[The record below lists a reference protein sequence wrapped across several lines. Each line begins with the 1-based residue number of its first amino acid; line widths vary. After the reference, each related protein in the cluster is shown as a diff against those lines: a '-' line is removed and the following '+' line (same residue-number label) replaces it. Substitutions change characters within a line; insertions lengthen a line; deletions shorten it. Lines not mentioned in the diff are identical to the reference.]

1 MRTQHTDSGLLRRMI
16 LSAAAFLE
24 KNKQA
29 VNSLNVFPVPD
40 GDTGTNMSLTV
51 MSAVKEISV
60 LPENA
65 PMAELVTALSR
76 GALKGAR
83 GNSGV
88 ILSQL
93 FRGFAEHM
101 KTTET
106 LDTKQLALAFQKGV
120 ETAYKAV
127 MKPVEGTILTVAR
140 VTADRAKTF
149 ARREDDIEE
158 FLTSCIEVARDT
170 LEKPPDLLDVLKEAG
185 VVDAGGM
192 GLLYLFIGARNVYT
206 GELDLDDLIAEA
218 GIPGTTAQEFEEGIE
233 NGYCTEFIIENIHP
247 YIELPDD
254 VGKLQDKLGNLG
266 DSIVAVY
273 DEDLIKIHVHTEMPG
288 KVLQLG
294 LRFGELTNIKIDNMR
309 HQHRHLEDVKRE
321 EEKKPCGV
329 LAVAMGEGLSQVFTE
344 LGVDYI
350 IQGGQTMNPS
360 IEDILNG
367 IDEVNA
373 EDVYVL
379 PNNPNIILSAQQA
392 ADISGSHVH
401 VIHSKS
407 IPQGMAAMLAYN
419 PDDPPKANV
428 EHMEQSMETVLTGQV
443 TYAVRDSEMNGFK
456 VKEGDIIG
464 LCGKEIKASG
474 DDVNATTMHLIK
486 SMGPEEKEVMTIFYG
501 SDMTEEQANT
511 LTEEVEKEYPQMEI
525 QTLPGG
531 QPLYYYIISVE

>member
-1 MRTQHTDSGLLRRMI
+1 VRTQHSDSGLLRRMI
-16 LSAAAFLE
+16 FSAAAFLE
-24 KNKQA
+24 KNKQS

-51 MSAVKEISV
+51 MSAVKEITALS
-60 LPENA
+60 ESA
-65 PMAELVTALSR
+65 PMADLVTALSR

-101 KTTET
+101 KTTDT
-106 LDTKQLALAFQKGV
+106 LDTKQLSLAFQKGV

-127 MKPVEGTILTVAR
+127 MKPVEGTMLTVAR
-140 VTADRAKTF
+140 VTAERSKAF
-149 ARREDDIEE
+149 ARHQTDIEA
-158 FLTSCIEVARDT
+158 FLSDCIDVARDT
-170 LEKPPDLLDVLKEAG
+170 LEKTPDMLDVLKEAG

-192 GLLYLFIGARNVYT
+192 GILYLLIGARNVFT
-206 GELDLDDLIAEA
+206 GEQDLDGLVVEA
-218 GIPGTTAQEFEEGIE
+218 GIPATVEREAGEGIE
-233 NGYCTEFIIENIHP
+233 HGYCTEFIIENIHP
-247 YIELPDD
+247 YIELPGD
-254 VGKLQDKLGNLG
+254 VAKLQEKLANLG

-273 DEDLIKIHVHTEMPG
+273 DDGLIKIHVHTEMPG

-309 HQHRHLEDVKRE
+309 HQHRHLEDAKRE

-329 LAVAMGEGLSQVFTE
+329 LAVAIGEGISQVFTE

-373 EDVYVL
+373 QDVYVL

-392 ADISGSHVH
+392 AEISDANIH
-401 VIHSKS
+401 VIHSRS

-419 PDDPPKANV
+419 PEDPPEVNV
-428 EHMEQSMETVLTGQV
+428 QHMERSMESVLTGQV
-443 TYAVRDSEMNGFK
+443 TYAVRNSEMNGFK

-474 DDVNATTMHLIK
+474 SDINGTTLELIRA
-486 SMGPEEKEVMTIFYG
+486 MDPGEKEVITIFYG
-501 SDMTEEQANT
+501 SDVTEEQAAA
-511 LTEEVEKEYPQMEI
+511 LTGAVEKEYPHMEI
-525 QTLPGG
+525 QTLSGG

>member
-1 MRTQHTDSGLLRRMI
+1 MRTQHSDSGLLRRMI

-51 MSAVKEISV
+51 MSAVKEITA
-60 LPENA
+60 LNENA
-65 PMAELVTALSR
+65 PMTELVTALSR

-101 KTTET
+101 KTTDT
-106 LDTKQLALAFQKGV
+106 LDTRQLALAFNKGV

-140 VTADRAKTF
+140 VTADKAKGF
-149 ARREDDIEE
+149 ARRDSDIES

-170 LEKPPDLLDVLKEAG
+170 LEKTPDLLDVLREAG

-192 GLLYLFIGARNVYT
+192 GLLYLFIGARNIFT
-206 GELDLDDLIAEA
+206 DEQEWDDLILKS
-218 GIPGTTAQEFEEGIE
+218 GVPGMAVQEYEGGLE
-233 NGYCTEFIIENIHP
+233 NGYCTEYIIENIHP

-254 VGKLQDKLGNLG
+254 VARLQDKLNHLG
-266 DSIVAVY
+266 DSVLAVF
-273 DEDLIKIHVHTEMPG
+273 DEDIIKVHVHTEMPG
-288 KVLQLG
+288 KVLQVG
-294 LRFGELTNIKIDNMR
+294 LRFGELTSIKIDNMR
-309 HQHRHLEDVKRE
+309 HQHRHLDDEKPD
-321 EEKKPCGV
+321 EKKPCGV
-329 LAVAMGEGLSQVFTE
+329 LAVAMGEGISQVFTE
-344 LGVDYI
+344 LGVDRI

-373 EDVYVL
+373 ENVYIL

-392 ADISGSHVH
+392 AKISESNVY
-401 VIHSKS
+401 VIHTRS
-407 IPQGMAAMLAYN
+407 IPQGMASMLSYN
-419 PDDPPKANV
+419 PDDGPETNM
-428 EHMEQSMETVLTGQV
+428 EHMNHSMEAVLTGQV
-443 TYAVRDSEMNGFK
+443 TFAVRDSEMNGFK

-464 LCGKEIKASG
+464 LCGKEIKAAGS
-474 DDVNATTMHLIK
+474 DVNKTTLDLIK
-486 SMGPEEKEVMTIFYG
+486 AMGPESKEVMTIFFG
-501 SDMTEEQANT
+501 DDVNQEEADA
-511 LTEEVEKEYPQMEI
+511 LTKAVEKEYPQMEI

-531 QPLYYYIISVE
+531 QPLYYYIISIE